1 MRKNMLVFCSLFL
14 GIMFFISSSARS
26 ADWRFPLGLSYI
38 SGFGDISDIHEDNLK
53 VEYGGVTKS
62 SDPMPVALTFYPYIQ
77 FDNGCGA
84 GVGIGPMMLIIGD
97 TDFFDLPIKLDFR
110 YTIIPRANISPYVRV
125 GGSYHLAS
133 GEYVEGSSP
142 GIFGGVGVEFLRNQA
157 VSIGL
162 EISYDTAEIELEK
175 MQGSSYSYYYG
186 YTTEKIEPCGLMI
199 SLFAVF

>member
-1 MRKNMLVFCSLFL
+1 MRKNVLVFGILFFA
-14 GIMFFISSSARS
+14 IMFFVSSTARS

-53 VEYGGVTKS
+53 AEYGGVTKS
-62 SDPMPVALTFYPYIQ
+62 SDPMPVALTFHPYIQ

-97 TDFFDLPIKLDFR
+97 TDFFNLPIKLDFR

-133 GEYVEGSSP
+133 GDYVEGSSP
-142 GIFGGVGVEFLRNQA
+142 GVFGCVGVEFLRKKV

-175 MQGSSYSYYYG
+175 MYG
-186 YTTEKIEPCGLMI
+186 YSWSASPSTIEKIEPCGLMI
-199 SLFAVF
+199 SIFAVF